1 MTAELKKRSIIYGA
15 GVFMQMVI
23 YRTSSVREWNIF

>member
-15 GVFMQMVI
+15 GVFI
-23 YRTSSVREWNIF
+23 YVCAIATTTYNMMGD